1 MSDCIPLFK
10 SHYSIGRSILTLNA
24 PSENGDSSPRSIFDI
39 LIKNKIKEFFLVEDS
54 MSGFLEAYVN
64 SKENKIKLN
73 FGLRLNFLCS
83 IEEKN
88 EEAVRDRCK
97 YIIFAKNTEG
107 YKRLIKIWTLASKE
121 GFYYTPNID
130 FKVLKQFWDN
140 DDLLLCVPFYDSYLH
155 RNCLESA
162 NCVPDLSYTEPTH
175 FIEDNGVPFDY
186 LIKNRIMNYVKD
198 TGHKTQETKSIYY
211 ENKEDFLSYLTFR
224 CVNNRSTLE
233 KPNIDH
239 MCSDEFCFESW
250 AKQMNL
256 EVINKKPEKKTA
268 VPKNKK
274 DNIITLTKEQQKYAN
289 QIGSKRQEYNESI
302 NKKDAYGFKGDG
314 KKIHIQGARAEL
326 SVALALK
333 QDWADF
339 KEDYTSIMADV
350 GDNIQVRS
358 TDYKDGNLLVHP
370 KDKDN
375 QVFVLVKSHNYPEME
390 ISGWV
395 LGKDAKKKEFW
406 EDGSNF
412 PKFKGRACYRFPH
425 EKLKPI
431 ITLEV

>member
-1 MSDCIPLFK
+1 VTDCIPLFK
-10 SHYSIGRSILTLNA
+10 SHYSIGRSILTLASFGEPKENS
-24 PSENGDSSPRSIFDI
+24 PSSIFDI
-39 LIKNKIKEFFLVEDS
+39 LAENGIDELFLVEDS
-54 MSGFLEAYVN
+54 MSGFLEAYSN
-64 SKENKIKLN
+64 SQENKIKLN
-73 FGLRLNFLCS
+73 FGLRLNFLCD
-83 IEEKN
+83 IGEKN
-88 EEAVRDRCK
+88 EEALKGRCK
-97 YIIFAKNTEG
+97 YIIFAKNSEG
-107 YKRLIKIWTLASKE
+107 YKRLIKIWSLASKN
-121 GFYYTPNID
+121 GFYYNANID
-130 FKVLKQFWDN
+130 FKTLQKYWSN
-140 DDLLLCVPFYDSYLH
+140 DDLLMCVPFYDSFLH
-155 RNCLESA
+155 RNSLEGA
-162 NCVPDLSYTEPTH
+162 TCIPDFEYCDPVFFVEN
-175 FIEDNGVPFDY
+175 NGIPFDF
-186 LIKNRIMNYVKD
+186 LIENRVKSF
-198 TGHKTQETKSIYY
+198 TESSGYKTQNVKSVYY
-211 ENKEDFLSYLTFR
+211 KNKEDFLAYLTFR
-224 CVNNRSTLE
+224 CINNRSSLE